1 MSSQILTDLPFE
13 TFWLILKSLNSCGRD
28 INALAQVN
36 RNLYALLNPY
46 LYRLSV
52 HIPPNPAIAWGA
64 YHGREAT
71 VREFLEQGSWKGS
84 TFGAGKSPEPIT
96 LAALAGHANTVE
108 LLLNHGA
115 QPMKRWDWNDNGT
128 KQTGVTDWNYTES
141 DPIRD
146 WPPWTAALVRDPIDD
161 SFGNL
166 EIVRFLV
173 DSGSPVNDPDLWGHT
188 PLVYAAD
195 AGNVETVQLLLNRGA
210 DPDPGIPWPLRL
222 AAEKRHVKAAEL
234 LLERIDVRRKITSG
248 DDQLWLLY
256 SAATCGFVKIVPAC
270 LDAGGNVGR
279 RLFIRYFPFLHAD
292 DESSRNGY
300 YSIPL
305 DWARLRGHSA
315 VVRLLENAR
324 TALWPMDITL

>member
-146 WPPWTAALVRDPIDD
+146 WPPWTAALVRDRAEVLQVLIDDAGFVQRFFNFFKLLPNGYGYFNTPLKALRPSTIDD

-270 LDAGGNVGR
+270 LDAGGNTGPV
-279 RLFIRYFPFLHAD
+279 
-292 DESSRNGY
+292 
-300 YSIPL
+300 
-305 DWARLRGHSA
+305 
-315 VVRLLENAR
+315 
-324 TALWPMDITL
+324 

>member
-1 MSSQILTDLPFE
+1 MQNHQRRCLADLLRYHIPHKDLKVPLGWSLVPSPHPLATCFRLAVPYGSFVSSAFNSYHFLSTTPPPPPGRSFVDDLSFFDIMSSQILTDLPFE

-146 WPPWTAALVRDPIDD
+146 WPPWTAALVRDRAEVLQVLIDD
-161 SFGNL
+161 AGF
-166 EIVRFLV
+166 VQRFFNFFKLLPN
-173 DSGSPVNDPDLWGHT
+173 GYGYFNT
-188 PLVYAAD
+188 PLKALRPSSSP
-195 AGNVETVQLLLNRGA
+195 ERLSQM
-210 DPDPGIPWPLRL
+210 GI
-222 AAEKRHVKAAEL
+222 
-234 LLERIDVRRKITSG
+234 
-248 DDQLWLLY
+248 
-256 SAATCGFVKIVPAC
+256 
-270 LDAGGNVGR
+270 
-279 RLFIRYFPFLHAD
+279 
-292 DESSRNGY
+292 
-300 YSIPL
+300 
-305 DWARLRGHSA
+305 AR
-315 VVRLLENAR
+315 
-324 TALWPMDITL
+324 